1 MKGMSIIRASALTL
15 ACGFST
21 AAVWAQTK
29 PASGA
34 ETGSKVAAINM
45 RLAIANTA
53 EGKQASAQLETEF
66 QARRKEIEDLNK
78 KITDLQQ
85 RLNAGA
91 STLNDETKQQLVAEG
106 QKLTRQLERRQNEF
120 QEDLNDAQNEIISRI
135 GRKVV
140 DVLGKYAPASG
151 YSAVLD
157 NSSQSTPVMY
167 AATDITE
174 AVVKLYDQ
182 TYPAKATQAA
192 SGKPSGK

>member
-1 MKGMSIIRASALTL
+1 MNWMSVIRAGALTL
-15 ACGFST
+15 ACGFSS
-21 AAVWAQTK
+21 AALWAQTK
-29 PASGA
+29 PASSA
-34 ETGSKVAAINM
+34 EAGSKVAAINM

-53 EGKQASAQLETEF
+53 EGKQASAQLQTEF
-66 QARRKEIEDLNK
+66 QSRRKEIEDLNK

-91 STLNDETKQQLVAEG
+91 STLNDEMKQQLAAEG
-106 QKLTRQLERRQNEF
+106 QKLGRQLERRQSEF
-120 QEDLNDAQNEIISRI
+120 QEDLNDAQTEVINRI

-140 DVLGKYAPASG
+140 DVLGKYAPANG

-182 TYPAKATQAA
+182 TYPAKATAA
-192 SGKPSGK
+192 VSGKPSGK